1 MRDLFLFWKRH
12 YSAVNTSDTS
22 ATPLAVIN
30 GDAPK
35 IGAAGDP
42 EHVGGGGGGS
52 RKGSYLHGA
61 GRRVSMEQGIPPII
75 DSFFYQRKSG
85 EKTRQPKRKFLFTF
99 FIVKCDSEHLL

>member
-22 ATPLAVIN
+22 PTTPQVVTS

-35 IGAAGDP
+35 IGTSDDA
-42 EHVGGGGGGS
+42 ERVGGGGGGS

-61 GRRVSMEQGIPPII
+61 GRRVSVEPGIPPII
-75 DSFFYQRKSG
+75 DSFFYQRKFG
-85 EKTRQPKRKFLFTF
+85 EKTRQPKRKFLITF
-99 FIVKCDSEHLL
+99 LRE